1 MALTDRRISSEVPVS
16 YLQQTLNLVID
27 ELCAKDSSILLLQKR
42 IATLEKKL
50 SIFECE
56 THSINHYLA
65 DGKKLPTPVRNRGN
79 KNG

>member
-1 MALTDRRISSEVPVS
+1 MALADRRISSEVPVS

-27 ELCAKDSSILLLQKR
+27 ELEAKDSSISRLQER

-65 DGKKLPTPVRNRGN
+65 DGRKLPTPVRNSAI